1 MMTMKFKFKDQITG
15 SGGGLPDTT
24 PLSRPTLIMWGA
36 SNIYGTATADSANH
50 GTAFGTHQGARVLDR
65 LGLRS
70 YWSAANYGISG
81 TTLATQ
87 LAAFQAG
94 TSFNELCNSN
104 TVVMVQ
110 LGGNDLAANV
120 SSATVITNLQT
131 LAAAVKATGAKVVAI
146 PMYDRNGGFSGGQ
159 TVGGYRTAKAAVNAW
174 LAASGLSHFD
184 GVQSAV
190 AVLCDDGAAD
200 STTYFNSDKI
210 HLNGFGHWTASETL
224 ATVISAVKP
233 VVFTSREDGLV
244 SHWPLDGASNSLW
257 RDRKGQI
264 NLTANA
270 TVGTGT
276 GRDGRVCASFSGA
289 GRLLGTDSDPRHRY
303 WGGTMAGWVK
313 SSNANAYKFVWS
325 VGTGFAGMFSTSSSG
340 NIGMW
345 DGTTGDGVGGTV
357 NVWDNTWHHI
367 AATYHYG
374 FTGGAG
380 PDYIG
385 NTCQMYVDGVATG
398 PAFQCRS
405 DGGYGV
411 IGIGGRGSTGFLFT
425 GDIQDV
431 KLWNR
436 QLTAAEIAAE
446 HAAG

>member
-1 MMTMKFKFKDQITG
+1 MTFDFDFKMQITG
-15 SGGGLPDTT
+15 RAGGGLPNTT
-24 PLSRPTLIMWGA
+24 PVSRPTLIMWGA
-36 SNIYGTATADSANH
+36 SNIFGTATADSANH
-50 GTAFGTHQGARVLDR
+50 GTAFGTHIGARVLDR

-94 TSFNELCNSN
+94 TSFNKLCNSE

-110 LGGNDLAANV
+110 LGGNDIAAGGT
-120 SSATVITNLQT
+120 SASVITNLQT
-131 LAAAVKATGAKVVAI
+131 LATAVKATGAKIVAI
-146 PMYDRNGGFSGGQ
+146 PLYDRNGSFSGGQ
-159 TVGGYRTAKAAVNAW
+159 TAAGYRTAKAAVNTW
-174 LAASGLSHFD
+174 LTGAGAGFFD
-184 GVQSAV
+184 GVQSPV

-200 STTYFNSDKI
+200 NTTYFNADKV

-276 GRDGRVCASFSGA
+276 GRDGRTCASFSAA

-313 SSNANAYKFVWS
+313 SSNTNSYKFLWS
-325 VGTGFAGMFSTSSSG
+325 VGTGFAPMFSASTSG
-340 NIGMW
+340 NLSLW
-345 DGTTGDGVGGTV
+345 DGTTGDGIGGTV
-357 NVWDNTWHHI
+357 NIWNNTWRHV
-367 AATYHYG
+367 AATYHLG

-385 NTCQMYVDGVATG
+385 NTCQIYVDGVATG

-411 IGIGGRGSTGFLFT
+411 IGIGGRASSGFLFT
-425 GDIQDV
+425 GDMQDV

-446 HAAG
+446 YAAG